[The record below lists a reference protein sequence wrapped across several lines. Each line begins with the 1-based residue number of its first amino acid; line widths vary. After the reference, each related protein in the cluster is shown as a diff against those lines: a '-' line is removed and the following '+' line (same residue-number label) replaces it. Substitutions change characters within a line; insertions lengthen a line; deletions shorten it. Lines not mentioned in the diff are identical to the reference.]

1 MTKKNVAVVAI
12 DLSKAFDSICH
23 KSYGVDSSAIDLIR
37 SYLYGRKRRVKCI
50 DAFSDWLPVQCGVP
64 RGSLLG
70 PLLFNIYMNDINS
83 LVTSASLRLYADDT
97 TTYESDQCS
106 ASLELSINTG
116 VKELDRWFC
125 DNYLTVNASKT
136 MSQRYH

>member
-1 MTKKNVAVVAI
+1 MMPSLTGFRSNVGYP
-12 DLSKAFDSICH
+12 KE
-23 KSYGVDSSAIDLIR
+23 
-37 SYLYGRKRRVKCI
+37 
-50 DAFSDWLPVQCGVP
+50 FSWAD
-64 RGSLLG
+64 
-70 PLLFNIYMNDINS
+70 NIYVNDINS

-125 DNYLTVNASKT
+125 DNYLTVNAGKT
-136 MSQRYH
+136 QAMQLWEKRTIIMI